1 MQDLAGGKPLSSRA
15 RQAKPILH
23 QASIA
28 ADEAAAE
35 RIARALEETFHPS
48 PVAVGVFD
56 LGKGRFEVFAH
67 FVDTPPRDTLLAL
80 IEHAADGAQLGP
92 LSIE

>member
-15 RQAKPILH
+15 RQANPIG
-23 QASIA
+23 ASRQTKRRPSA
-28 ADEAAAE
+28 S
-35 RIARALEETFHPS
+35 RVRSKRRSTPS

-67 FVDTPPRDTLLAL
+67 FVDAPPRDTLLAL

-92 LSIE
+92 LSIERIA